1 MKKLSVLLILSA
13 SAVAANA
20 QTIGKW
26 YGEASYQMQSLE
38 DTSSDGLGKFKVN
51 SLSLTVGNVVA
62 NNFAVEGFYT
72 LPSSSATNDYTAPA
86 TLTLKSKGGYGIAL
100 RPFINVTDKV
110 ELFARVGRMHGK
122 SNFNG
127 IENNGDAF
135 DTTEKNTNNFYGFGA
150 AYKLSTQVSVV
161 ADYKK
166 VTGVEGAK
174 VSLTGIGVRYNF

>member
-86 TLTLKSKGGYGIAL
+86 TLT
-100 RPFINVTDKV
+100 
-110 ELFARVGRMHGK
+110 
-122 SNFNG
+122 
-127 IENNGDAF
+127 
-135 DTTEKNTNNFYGFGA
+135 
-150 AYKLSTQVSVV
+150 
-161 ADYKK
+161 
-166 VTGVEGAK
+166 
-174 VSLTGIGVRYNF
+174 